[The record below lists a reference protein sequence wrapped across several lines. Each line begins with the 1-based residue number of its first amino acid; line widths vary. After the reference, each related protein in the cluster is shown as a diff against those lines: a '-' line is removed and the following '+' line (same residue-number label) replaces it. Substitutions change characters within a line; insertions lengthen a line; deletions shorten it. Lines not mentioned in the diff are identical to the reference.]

1 MNTEN
6 FQSLLQRLTSL
17 KKEMDQF
24 RPLRIE
30 HVWSSNAIEG
40 NRLDRFETAS
50 ILNTGVTVHGASVTD
65 ILETLDLNQA
75 YEYMM
80 SLASKK
86 EPLSQTTIRD
96 LNRIVTLQTTQDKS
110 EAGVY
115 RAIKVWP
122 NGLENH
128 PYVNPIDIRPRMDQ
142 LIEWS
147 SQNQS
152 TLHPVVYA
160 ADLHL
165 RFVSIHPFIDGNGRT
180 AILLMN
186 FALAQSGYPV
196 INVQPNHEERYTYMD
211 RLEQALSG
219 NKFSKS

>member
-24 RPLRIE
+24 RPLSKHQVQELEKDTRIE

-50 ILNTGVTVHGASVTD
+50 ILNTGVTVHGASVKD

-86 EPLSQTTIRD
+86 
-96 LNRIVTLQTTQDKS
+96 
-110 EAGVY
+110 
-115 RAIKVWP
+115 
-122 NGLENH
+122 NH
-128 PYVNPIDIRPRMDQ
+128 LVRQ
-142 LIEWS
+142 L
-147 SQNQS
+147 
-152 TLHPVVYA
+152 
-160 ADLHL
+160 
-165 RFVSIHPFIDGNGRT
+165 FVI
-180 AILLMN
+180 
-186 FALAQSGYPV
+186 
-196 INVQPNHEERYTYMD
+196 
-211 RLEQALSG
+211 
-219 NKFSKS
+219 